1 MSNQI
6 FSLDELCSLT
16 DLSKRTVRY
25 YVQIGLVNRPDG
37 ETRAAKYS
45 SLHLEQLMLIKKW
58 TAAGVSLDRIHELLR
73 GEAPPVPSRP
83 KTRGQI
89 EVCSHVFVSEGI
101 ELVIDPSRSGLS
113 PEQLR
118 GLVKG
123 LMRLYGEI
131 TKPQD
136 AEEANFH

>member
-25 YVQIGLVNRPDG
+25 YVQMGLVNRPDG

-45 SLHLEQLMLIKKW
+45 SQHLEQLMLIKKW

-89 EVCSHVFVSEGI
+89 EVCSHVYVAEGI
-101 ELVIDPSRSGLS
+101 ELVIEPGRSGLS

-118 GLVKG
+118 EIVKG
-123 LMRLYGEI
+123 LMLLHEKV
-131 TKPQD
+131 TKPIDVEQ
-136 AEEANFH
+136 ANLH

>member
-1 MSNQI
+1 MSSQI

-25 YVQIGLVNRPDG
+25 YVQMGLVSRPEG

-45 SLHLEQLMLIKKW
+45 SQHLEQLMLIKKW

-89 EVCSHVFVSEGI
+89 EVCSHVYVAEGI
-101 ELVIDPSRSGLS
+101 ELVIDPSCSGLS

-118 GLVKG
+118 EIVKG
-123 LMRLYGEI
+123 LMQLHEQVTNPI
-131 TKPQD
+131 DVEQ
-136 AEEANFH
+136 ANLH

>member
-1 MSNQI
+1 MSKQI

-25 YVQIGLVNRPDG
+25 YVQMGLVNRPDG
-37 ETRAAKYS
+37 ETRAAKYGS
-45 SLHLEQLMLIKKW
+45 QHLEQLMLIKKW

-73 GEAPPVPSRP
+73 GEAPPVPFRP

-118 GLVKG
+118 EWVKG
-123 LMRLYGEI
+123 LMHLYEQI
-131 TKPQD
+131 TAQQD
-136 AEEANFH
+136 VEPVNLH

>member
-25 YVQIGLVNRPDG
+25 YVQMGLVNRPDG

-45 SLHLEQLMLIKKW
+45 SQHLEQLMLIKKW

-83 KTRGQI
+83 KARGQI
-89 EVCSHVFVSEGI
+89 EVCSHVYVAEGI
-101 ELVIDPSRSGLS
+101 ELVIEPGRSGLS

-118 GLVKG
+118 EIVKG
-123 LMRLYGEI
+123 LMLLHEKV
-131 TKPQD
+131 TKPIDVEQ
-136 AEEANFH
+136 ANLH

>member
-25 YVQIGLVNRPDG
+25 YVQMGLVNRPDG

-45 SLHLEQLMLIKKW
+45 SQHLEQLMLIKKW

-131 TKPQD
+131 TTPQD
-136 AEEANFH
+136 AQDANLH